1 MNYELIPVFP
11 KAVGKFSEVPITKK
25 DTKTL
30 LKINSYYP
38 NRGNLITKDS
48 HVLEQTPTLKRTLE
62 KCIRHFISKTFHPI
76 SDTEFPITQ
85 SWLNM
90 NKKDMYHHGH
100 RHPNSYISG
109 VLYLQTLP
117 NDRIEFLS
125 ENIMS
130 SIFRVSEYNDW
141 NSDLRWVSLTKHDLV
156 LFPSSLTHGVP
167 PNQTEEVRISLSFNT
182 WVSGTVGSEEAKTE
196 VISMGILDNHR

>member
-1 MNYELIPVFP
+1 MNYELIPIFP

-30 LKINSYYP
+30 LKNNSYHL

-62 KCIRHFISKTFHPI
+62 KCIRHFVSKTFHPI

-109 VLYLQTLP
+109 VL
-117 NDRIEFLS
+117 
-125 ENIMS
+125 
-130 SIFRVSEYNDW
+130 
-141 NSDLRWVSLTKHDLV
+141 
-156 LFPSSLTHGVP
+156 
-167 PNQTEEVRISLSFNT
+167 
-182 WVSGTVGSEEAKTE
+182 
-196 VISMGILDNHR
+196 